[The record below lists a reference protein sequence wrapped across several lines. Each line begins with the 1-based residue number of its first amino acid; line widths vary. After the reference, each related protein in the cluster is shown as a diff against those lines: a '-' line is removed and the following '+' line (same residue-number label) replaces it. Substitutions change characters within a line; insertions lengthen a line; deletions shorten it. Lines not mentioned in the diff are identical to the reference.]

1 MTANELKFSF
11 QLKFDSL
18 FEFSA
23 PAYDDRHISY
33 LLTEAQW
40 RVFIKRYNPL
50 GNKYQKGFEGNEQRR
65 RDLEQLI
72 KPASISGAFATG
84 VGTRDCIWSAGNSTI
99 SIDSGGDFIT
109 TVGLNPGQ
117 TITGVGIG
125 KAGTTTTN
133 TVKYIIDSTH
143 FSVVD
148 TPLAAGNS
156 VSLTSSLGKS
166 ATQGGIHKNGLF
178 LDLPTDFLYAIE
190 EACTLK
196 LTGGT
201 ARTVE
206 SWIKPVRHDE
216 YLANINNPYKKPY
229 KDLVWRMDISRATQ
243 ADGISILS
251 SAKRTELVIPS
262 GYELVEYRTRYLAV
276 PPAIVVDEFDPTL
289 QKHCVLDES
298 LHREIVD
305 EAVAIAQAA
314 VKKEEYQIGRAE
326 SQQSE

>member
-1 MTANELKFSF
+1 MQANEQKFSF

-33 LLTEAQW
+33 LLTEAQF

-72 KPASISGAFATG
+72 KPASISGSVASDTSYTCTWINTSTT
-84 VGTRDCIWSAGNSTI
+84 VTTVSTI
-99 SIDSGGDFIT
+99 
-109 TVGLNPGQ
+109 GLNSGQ
-117 TITGVGIG
+117 TVTSSGIG
-125 KAGTTTTN
+125 LVTTPNVNVIKNIINATSFILEDIPSVSHTTT
-133 TVKYIIDSTH
+133 
-143 FSVVD
+143 SVVS
-148 TPLAAGNS
+148 G
-156 VSLTSSLGKS
+156 LGKS
-166 ATQGGIHKNGLF
+166 AIQGGAHGGSAGVQGVF
-178 LDLPTDFLYAIE
+178 LDLPSDFLYAVE
-190 EACTLK
+190 EACTLIP
-196 LTGGT
+196 TGLA

-229 KDLVWRMDISRATQ
+229 KDLVWRMDMSRIQ
-243 ADGISILS
+243 HADGNS
-251 SAKRTELVIPS
+251 SASSKRTELIIPN
-262 GYELVEYRTRYLAV
+262 GYTLSNYRVRYLAM
-276 PPAIVVDEFDPTL
+276 PPAIVVDEFEPAN
-289 QKHCVLDES
+289 QKHCVLDET

-326 SQQSE
+326 TAQSE

>member
-33 LLTEAQW
+33 LLTEAQF

-50 GNKYQKGFEGNEQRR
+50 GNKYQKGYEGNEQRR

-72 KPASISGAFATG
+72 KSVSITGTDVTSGA
-84 VGTRDCIWSAGNSTI
+84 V
-99 SIDSGGDFIT
+99 
-109 TVGLNPGQ
+109 
-117 TITGVGIG
+117 
-125 KAGTTTTN
+125 
-133 TVKYIIDSTH
+133 
-143 FSVVD
+143 
-148 TPLAAGNS
+148 
-156 VSLTSSLGKS
+156 LGKS
-166 ATQGGIHKNGLF
+166 ASQVGVHPKGVF
-178 LDLPTDFLYAIE
+178 LDLPVDYLYAIE
-190 EACTLK
+190 EACILK
-196 LTGGT
+196 HTSTG
-201 ARTVE
+201 AVPRTVE

-229 KDLVWRMDISRATQ
+229 KDLVWRMDIARQTQ
-243 ADGISILS
+243 ADGSTTAT
-251 SAKRTELVIPS
+251 AKRTELILPS
-262 GYELVEYRTRYLAV
+262 DYSLVSYRSRYLSM
-276 PPAIVVDEFDPTL
+276 PPAIVVDEFEPAN
-289 QKHCVLDES
+289 QKHCILDES

>member
-33 LLTEAQW
+33 LLTEAQF

-72 KPASISGAFATG
+72 KSISIP
-84 VGTRDCIWSAGNSTI
+84 GTSTT
-99 SIDSGGDFIT
+99 SGD
-109 TVGLNPGQ
+109 
-117 TITGVGIG
+117 
-125 KAGTTTTN
+125 A
-133 TVKYIIDSTH
+133 
-143 FSVVD
+143 
-148 TPLAAGNS
+148 
-156 VSLTSSLGKS
+156 LGKS
-166 ATQGGIHKNGLF
+166 ASQAGVHPNGVF
-178 LDLPTDFLYAIE
+178 LDLPADYLYAIE

-196 LTGGT
+196 PNVVG
-201 ARTVE
+201 AVNRSIE

-229 KDLVWRMDISRATQ
+229 KDLIWRMDISRHTQ
-243 ADGISILS
+243 PDGSTAGS
-251 SAKRTELVIPS
+251 SKRTELILPS
-262 GYELVEYRTRYLAV
+262 NYLLVSYRSRYLGM
-276 PPAIVVDEFDPTL
+276 PPSIVVDEFEPSK
-289 QKHCVLDES
+289 QKHCILDES

-314 VKKEEYQIGRAE
+314 VKKDEYQIGRAE
-326 SQQSE
+326 TQLSE